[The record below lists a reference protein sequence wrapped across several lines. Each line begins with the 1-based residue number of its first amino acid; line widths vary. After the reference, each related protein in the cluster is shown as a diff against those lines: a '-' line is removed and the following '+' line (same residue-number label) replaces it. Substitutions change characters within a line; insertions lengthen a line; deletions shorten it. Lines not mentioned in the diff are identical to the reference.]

1 MGSKEQSQHQ
11 EKMKL
16 FMKSDACSHPPIYEK
31 KKERKND
38 KGSFQ

>member
-1 MGSKEQSQHQ
+1 MGSKVQSRHQ

-31 KKERKND
+31 KRAVFND
-38 KGSFQ
+38 KF